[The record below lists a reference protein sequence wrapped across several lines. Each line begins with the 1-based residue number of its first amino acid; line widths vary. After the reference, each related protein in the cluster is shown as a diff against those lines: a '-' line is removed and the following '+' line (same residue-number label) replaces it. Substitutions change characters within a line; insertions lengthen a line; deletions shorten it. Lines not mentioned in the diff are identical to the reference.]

1 MKAWQNTNLEE
12 TTVFSRFFAGLENAK
27 PSREG
32 DEMISR
38 EKIEK
43 RIKEEYDE
51 LVFQG
56 YTFEEIAYMGTCLQK
71 WAIERG
77 LGIPDDLKNPK

>member
-1 MKAWQNTNLEE
+1 
-12 TTVFSRFFAGLENAK
+12 
-27 PSREG
+27 
-32 DEMISR
+32 MISR

-51 LVFQG
+51 FVFQG

-77 LGIPDDLKNPK
+77 LGIPDDLKIKNPK